1 MITNAILKEVIP
13 PELKLKNIRP
23 HSHARRLNLANRLM
37 RCRTPLLNKKA
48 VSIKE
53 LIDWSKDK
61 VFEPVLSCWLSRTEL
76 SQINSEKMIVP
87 KFPIHEQSIERCFQA
102 VTRASSSVF
111 GHEQRDGFIKATL
124 DHRKLM
130 PAQQSK
136 QDLRALYQM

>member
-13 PELKLKNIRP
+13 PELKFKNIRP

-48 VSIKE
+48 VSIRD
-53 LIDWSKDK
+53 LINWSKEK
-61 VFEPVLSCWLSRTEL
+61 VFEPVLSCWLSTTEL

-87 KFPIHEQSIERCFQA
+87 KFPIHEQSIEHCFQA

-124 DHRKLM
+124 DYRQLM
-130 PAQQSK
+130 PTQQSK